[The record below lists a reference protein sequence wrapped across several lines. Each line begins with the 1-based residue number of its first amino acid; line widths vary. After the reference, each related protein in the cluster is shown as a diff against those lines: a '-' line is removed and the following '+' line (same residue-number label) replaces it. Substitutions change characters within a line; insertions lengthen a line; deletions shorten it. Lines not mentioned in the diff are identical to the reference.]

1 MEWLSGIIARVKNV
15 KPADIILT
23 MFLVAMLSLVIFS
36 IYNLIRYSLKRR
48 SRFTAGGMNETV
60 PEFERFVPEQSWND
74 VIKKM
79 SLDPQ
84 VSKSHENF
92 VNSQNMLPT
101 SASLT
106 VREDVEETPF
116 VGLRRPNYQVPI
128 SNSARTQPSVYQTSL
143 PANNRRG
150 LF

>member
-1 MEWLSGIIARVKNV
+1 MVNGDDFFEKVENVLSKY
-15 KPADIILT
+15 KW
-23 MFLVAMLSLVIFS
+23 LVAGILAIFVVIIFVLP
-36 IYNLIRYSLKRR
+36 LIESVQRR

-101 SASLT
+101 SARLT

>member
-1 MEWLSGIIARVKNV
+1 MVSLSEIYAKVRSVNPFDV
-15 KPADIILT
+15 ILIT
-23 MFLVAMLSLVIFS
+23 FVVVLVLFVIYM
-36 IYNLIRYSLKRR
+36 IYNLIRYPKGR

-101 SASLT
+101 SARLT